1 MSCPAGDVLR
11 RAAIAA
17 KVRNFWPSIAG
28 GRTEPLPSTKPAP
41 KRQLRATTGALFVA
55 GKITTFA
62 GVAGTLLLL
71 LVSTVAI
78 DSGNGKQSEPDVSS
92 IAAMEP
98 VFQGFR
104 TIQANK
110 DIHRSVLTDM
120 TVKGQ
125 LLRHELDSMIAIPVK
140 SREDSLRIILKYRQ
154 LENIVKSIKNNDNP

>member
-1 MSCPAGDVLR
+1 MQPKLGVIGTRYRL
-11 RAAIAA
+11 AARIRLANRWAA
-17 KVRNFWPSIAG
+17 KH
-28 GRTEPLPSTKPAP
+28 P
-41 KRQLRATTGALFVA
+41 KATFT
-55 GKITTFA
+55 

-92 IAAMEP
+92 ITNLEP
-98 VFQGFR
+98 MFQGFR

-110 DIHRSVLTDM
+110 DIHRSVLTEM

-140 SREDSLRIILKYRQ
+140 SR
-154 LENIVKSIKNNDNP
+154 

>member
-1 MSCPAGDVLR
+1 MKSFRKKIQESRLKTHLLVRSWLQPKLGIIGARYRL
-11 RAAIAA
+11 AARIRLANRWAA
-17 KVRNFWPSIAG
+17 KH
-28 GRTEPLPSTKPAP
+28 P
-41 KRQLRATTGALFVA
+41 KA
-55 GKITTFA
+55 TFA

-71 LVSTVAI
+71 VSTIAI

-110 DIHRSVLTDM
+110 DIHRSALTDM
-120 TVKGQ
+120 TVKGK
-125 LLRHELDSMIAIPVK
+125 LLHHELDSMIAIPVK